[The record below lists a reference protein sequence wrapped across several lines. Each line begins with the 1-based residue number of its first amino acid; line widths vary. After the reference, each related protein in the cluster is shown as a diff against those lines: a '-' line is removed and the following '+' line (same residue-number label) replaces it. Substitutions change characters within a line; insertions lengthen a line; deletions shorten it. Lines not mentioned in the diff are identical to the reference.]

1 VSPCSLYFSTS
12 DLTRT
17 FSYISCKKK
26 GIMSNFK
33 LSSSYSPTGDQPQAI
48 EKLTAGLL
56 QGEKYQTL
64 LGVTGSGKTFTMANV
79 IANVGKPTL
88 VISHNKTLAAQLY
101 GELKGF
107 FPQNAVEF
115 FISYYDYYQPE
126 AYVPQ
131 SDTYIEKDTSMND
144 DIDRLRLRATSSLL
158 EREDVVI
165 VASVSC
171 IYGLGSPKD
180 YKELL
185 LFLEVGEKKERDE
198 ILKSLID
205 IHYSR
210 NDIEF
215 ARGTFRVRGDTIEV
229 HPAYEETAIR
239 LELLG
244 DQLQKIAVIDT
255 LKGDVLQEKKRVAI
269 YPAKHFVT
277 TPPQL
282 EEAIK
287 TIEIELEDRLDWFR
301 KQGKLLEAQ
310 RLESRTKFDLEMMR
324 EIGYCPG
331 IENYSRHLSGRKPGQ
346 RPYCLLDF
354 FPEDYL
360 MVIDESHQTVPQ
372 IRGMYAGDRSRKE
385 ILVEYGFRLPSALDN
400 RPLFFDEFESLIH
413 QVIFVSAT
421 PAEFELEKSKGKV
434 VEQLIRPTGLID
446 PKITVKPLKNQVDDL
461 MEEIKSRISRKERV
475 LVTTL
480 TKRMAEDLADYLA
493 QLGIKVRYLHS
504 EIDAIER
511 VDILRDLRLAE
522 FDVLVGINL
531 LREGLDLPE
540 VSLVAILDADKE
552 GFLRSETSLI
562 QTAGRAARNKAGEV
576 IMYADAV
583 TDSMRKAIRE
593 TNRRRKI
600 QEEYNQTHGITP
612 QTIYKTRE
620 EILKTTAFADSRTES
635 VIKEEKLDYPDF
647 LSLED
652 KIEHL
657 EKAMRQASKNL
668 EFEKAASFRDELKKL
683 KESQKAK
690 NKKKRRF

>member
-1 VSPCSLYFSTS
+1 
-12 DLTRT
+12 
-17 FSYISCKKK
+17 
-26 GIMSNFK
+26 MSNYK
-33 LSSSYSPTGDQPQAI
+33 LISSYKPTGDQPQAI
-48 EKLTAGLL
+48 DKLTEGLL
-56 QGEKYQTL
+56 KDEKYQTL

-79 IANVGKPTL
+79 IANVGKPAL

-107 FPQNAVEF
+107 FPRNAVEF

-244 DQLQKIAVIDT
+244 DEIEKIAVIDT
-255 LKGDVLQEKKRVAI
+255 LKGDVLEEKKRVAI

-277 TPPQL
+277 TPSQL
-282 EEAIK
+282 EEAVK
-287 TIEIELEDRLDWFR
+287 SIEIELEDRLDWFR

-360 MVIDESHQTVPQ
+360 MIIDESHQTVPQ

-385 ILVEYGFRLPSALDN
+385 VLVEYGFRLPSALDN
-400 RPLFFDEFESLIH
+400 RPLFFKEFESMIH
-413 QVIFVSAT
+413 QVVFVSAT
-421 PAEFELEKSKGKV
+421 PAEFELERSKGMV

-461 MEEIKSRISRKERV
+461 MEEIKSRVEKKERV

-480 TKRMAEDLADYLA
+480 TKRMAEDLADYLS

-511 VDILRDLRLAE
+511 VDILRGLRLAE

-583 TDSMRKAIRE
+583 TDSMRKAISE

-600 QEEYNQTHGITP
+600 QEEYNKTHGITP

-620 EILKTTAFADSRTES
+620 EILKTTMFADSRTES
-635 VIKEEKLDYPDF
+635 TVKEEKIDYLDF
-647 LSLED
+647 LTLED

-657 EKAMRQASKNL
+657 EKAMRQASRNL
-668 EFEKAASFRDELKKL
+668 EFEKAAFYRDELKKL
-683 KESQKAK
+683 KESYKTK
-690 NKKKRRF
+690 NKKNRRF

>member
-1 VSPCSLYFSTS
+1 MA
-12 DLTRT
+12 
-17 FSYISCKKK
+17 K
-26 GIMSNFK
+26 FK
-33 LSSSYSPTGDQPQAI
+33 LVSNYKPCGDQPDAI
-48 EKLTAGLL
+48 KDLTEGIKR
-56 QGEKYQTL
+56 GERFQTL

-79 IANVGKPTL
+79 IAQSGRPAL

-107 FPQNAVEF
+107 FPENAVEF

-126 AYVPQ
+126 AYVPVT
-131 SDTYIEKDTSMND
+131 DTYIEKDTSIND

-171 IYGLGSPKD
+171 IYGIGSPKD
-180 YKELL
+180 YQEMMIL
-185 LFLEVGEKKERDE
+185 LEVGQKVERDE
-198 ILKSLID
+198 VLKKLID
-205 IHYSR
+205 IYYTR

-215 ARGTFRVRGDTIEV
+215 GRGTFRVRGDVVEI

-239 LELLG
+239 IQLSG
-244 DQLQKIAVIDT
+244 DVIEKISIIDT
-255 LKGDVLQEKKRVAI
+255 LRGEILVEKKKVAI

-277 TPPQL
+277 THPRL

-287 TIEIELEDRLDWFR
+287 NIEIELEERLKWFR
-301 KQGKLLEAQ
+301 SHNKLLEAQ
-310 RLESRTKFDLEMMR
+310 RLESRTRFDIEMMR

-331 IENYSRHLSGRKPGQ
+331 IENYSRHIAGRKPGE
-346 RPYCLLDF
+346 RPYALIDF
-354 FPEDYL
+354 FPKDFL
-360 MVIDESHQTVPQ
+360 MIIDESHQTIPQ

-385 ILVEYGFRLPSALDN
+385 TLVEYGFRLPSALDN
-400 RPLFFDEFESLIH
+400 RPLFFGEFESLIS

-421 PAEFELEKSKGKV
+421 PSEYELEKSKGVV
-434 VEQLIRPTGLID
+434 VEQVIRPTGLVD
-446 PKITVKPLKNQVDDL
+446 PKVTVKPLTHQVDDL
-461 MEEIKSRISRKERV
+461 LEEIKIRSERKERV

-493 QLGIKVRYLHS
+493 QMNIKVRYLHS
-504 EIDAIER
+504 EIDAIDR

-562 QTAGRAARNKAGEV
+562 QIAGRAARNLAGEV
-576 IMYADAV
+576 IMYADNV
-583 TDSMRKAIRE
+583 TDSMKKAIDE

-600 QEEYNQTHGITP
+600 QQEYNEKHGITP
-612 QTIYKTRE
+612 RTIYKSRE
-620 EILKTTAFADSRTES
+620 EILKTTTFADSRTTSTVREERMDYL
-635 VIKEEKLDYPDF
+635 KEMGVEDQ
-647 LSLED
+647 LS
-652 KIEHL
+652 HL
-657 EKAMRQASKNL
+657 QKAMREAAKNL
-668 EFEKAASFRDELKKL
+668 EFEKAAFYRDEIEKL
-683 KESQKAK
+683 
-690 NKKKRRF
+690 KKKRQRKKSKFN